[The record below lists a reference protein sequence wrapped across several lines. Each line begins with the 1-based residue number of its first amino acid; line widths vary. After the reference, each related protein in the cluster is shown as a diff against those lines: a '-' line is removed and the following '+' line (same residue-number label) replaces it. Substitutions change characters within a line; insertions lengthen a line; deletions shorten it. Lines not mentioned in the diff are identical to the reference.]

1 MHYGMFH
8 KAIQW
13 PVFKGFCLHPPTY
26 PFLALRAGLAGL
38 GNETF
43 PFRPLSIGPLAL
55 QARGLADCSSCFAV
69 FSEEYDNHSSK
80 MAAALNTKLT
90 HSAPRLPTDQES
102 IATIPKRNPT
112 GRQTQAIRRV
122 RFSMTVARRGL
133 CFVLHHIGYR
143 IPILRPKNT
152 TTNSILSGER
162 PTATRIAGKG
172 RSAKTTKPNCAFI
185 RRRCFSYS
193 CQIESIG
200 PTIAPPS
207 SAYID
212 RSLVLPPCGSNK

>member
-1 MHYGMFH
+1 MECF
-8 KAIQW
+8 IRQ
-13 PVFKGFCLHPPTY
+13 FN
-26 PFLALRAGLAGL
+26 GLYSKDSACIPRLSPSWRFERGSRGC
-38 GNETF
+38 GNEAF

-55 QARGLADCSSCFAV
+55 QSRRLADCSSCFAV
-69 FSEEYDNHSSK
+69 FSEEYENHSSK
-80 MAAALNTKLT
+80 TAAALNPKLI
-90 HSAPRLPTDQES
+90 HSAAVLPTDQES

-152 TTNSILSGER
+152 TTNSILSGES
-162 PTATRIAGKG
+162 PTATRIVGKG

-200 PTIAPPS
+200 PTIAPPC

-212 RSLVLPPCGSNK
+212 RSSVLPPCGSNK